1 MSGITSVRY
10 SLQRLHYRYRL
21 SYRTSLAISLNQEQV
36 YYCQWY
42 TFTCPKFMCAMKE
55 ATNVMYD
62 VTLQNRDIVLA
73 GFAAVVT
80 VYIPIQ

>member
-1 MSGITSVRY
+1 
-10 SLQRLHYRYRL
+10 
-21 SYRTSLAISLNQEQV
+21 
-36 YYCQWY
+36 
-42 TFTCPKFMCAMKE
+42 MKE